1 MRMDSARRE
10 LPFAFLLRTSL
21 PRTWVRARCDAEP
34 AETMTGT
41 SPTGGRGVSDE
52 NTERCACPLLCR
64 KKGLLFRHSL
74 HILFLVVTFQG
85 IIYLEILI

>member
-41 SPTGGRGVSDE
+41 SPTGGRGRVRRE
-52 NTERCACPLLCR
+52 
-64 KKGLLFRHSL
+64 H
-74 HILFLVVTFQG
+74 
-85 IIYLEILI
+85 